1 MVKQAALN
9 GSDVDSISYIIK
21 EAAPLGSYIMQ
32 ELNENLTRDRI
43 ELKDEGF
50 DKFASK
56 DINTDGELY
65 RKVEDFHNE
74 TVDILKTAEELIET
88 KKSLSDHPLL
98 KTAKKEPVQLGTKLA
113 SVIRFI
119 KDHPKKFLGTTG
131 AAYIGGRYHGST
143 AKKSNSPMLTSNYNS
158 NRPNRVQ

>member
-1 MVKQAALN
+1 MVKQAVLN

-21 EAAPLGSYIMQ
+21 EAAPLGSFIMQ

-43 ELKDEGF
+43 ELKDDGF

-56 DINTDGELY
+56 DINKDSQLY
-65 RKVEDFHNE
+65 KKVEDFHNE
-74 TVDILKTAEELIET
+74 TVDILKTAEELVKA
-88 KKSLSDHPLL
+88 KKELGDHAIL

-119 KDHPKKFLGTTG
+119 KDHPKTFLGTAG
-131 AAYIGGRYHGST
+131 VAYAGGRYHGATS
-143 AKKSNSPMLTSNYNS
+143 KKNVSPILQSNYNS
-158 NRPNRVQ
+158 NRPQRTQ